1 MMDNRIDEQTN
12 KEALERFH
20 HFIGAGIRISNGL
33 AWTTA
38 DFDEMLMLS
47 NLLREFLPDEV
58 HNLLRAGYST
68 LASNQK
74 NLAERINR
82 AIEFRNKYGVIGQN
96 KISDELTPTF
106 ELLGKEKGRVLE
118 LSSQIRKIIF
128 ASTAFDEPHKRRLL
142 NRIAAIENEVNQP
155 KGKLDVILGG
165 VSDIG
170 DALKKFGGDLKPLSD
185 RISEIKKI
193 TQSKS
198 KEYAQIPAPEEQKA
212 LPAPD
217 ESDE

>member
-1 MMDNRIDEQTN
+1 M
-12 KEALERFH
+12 
-20 HFIGAGIRISNGL
+20 
-33 AWTTA
+33 
-38 DFDEMLMLS
+38 
-47 NLLREFLPDEV
+47 
-58 HNLLRAGYST
+58 
-68 LASNQK
+68 
-74 NLAERINR
+74 
-82 AIEFRNKYGVIGQN
+82 
-96 KISDELTPTF
+96 
-106 ELLGKEKGRVLE
+106 GKEKGRVLE